1 MMKNKKKKCVKET
14 ECPVYMMKN
23 KKKCMKKTGVSPPY
37 KFSEFELRIF
47 ESLIL

>member
-14 ECPVYMMKN
+14 ECPVYMMK